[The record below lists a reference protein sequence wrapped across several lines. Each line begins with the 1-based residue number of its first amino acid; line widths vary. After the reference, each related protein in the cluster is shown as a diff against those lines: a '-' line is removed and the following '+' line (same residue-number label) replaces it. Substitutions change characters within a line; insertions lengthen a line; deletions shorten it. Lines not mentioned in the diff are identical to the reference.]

1 MLRTTLA
8 KAYIKRTIRP
18 LYGWTQAT
26 PKSSFLKASSPVAGT
41 ASALVYPGFALV
53 QTADDEYD
61 VPTAT
66 TDKIVGL
73 CGLYIGGDG
82 INEPADSGIN
92 AIAVWVLG
100 SDAEFEILAPAF
112 DSAVTPHVGD
122 SVYAYATSA
131 ATGKQWGQ
139 LVTGTS
145 APTGA
150 TTQIVAKVVKVNS
163 STKITI
169 RGLIGTV

>member
-26 PKSSFLKASSPVAGT
+26 PKSSFLKASSPTAGT
-41 ASALVYPGFALV
+41 SNALVFPGFALV
-53 QTADDEYD
+53 QTGGDEYD

-73 CGLYIGGDG
+73 CAQYIGGDG
-82 INEPADSGIN
+82 INEPSDSGVN
-92 AIAVWVLG
+92 AIAVWTLG
-100 SDAEFEILAPAF
+100 PSAEFEISAPAF
-112 DSAVTPHVGD
+112 DTAVTPVVGD
-122 SVYAYATSA
+122 NVYAYATSA

-139 LVTGTS
+139 LVTGAS

-150 TTQIVAKVVKVNS
+150 TTTVIAKVVKVNS
-163 STKITI
+163 ATKITI
-169 RGLIGTV
+169 RGLFGTL